1 MQASRLRP
9 DWTEVRAV
17 RPQVLR
23 IASGLDDFLRQEGQ
37 IRPFQPPSGLGTP
50 IARVPGM
57 SHAGHFPSS
66 PGHVHRRVLVVDDDP
81 RARAAVARL
90 IELEGYE
97 AGVAADGEEASG
109 LLASWRP
116 DLVVTD
122 LNMPRLDGRGL
133 LQRVKS
139 LLPGT
144 PVIVISARGSAGPS
158 MLEGLEAADF
168 FSKPVRVDALLARIR
183 VLLGD

>member
-1 MQASRLRP
+1 
-9 DWTEVRAV
+9 
-17 RPQVLR
+17 
-23 IASGLDDFLRQEGQ
+23 
-37 IRPFQPPSGLGTP
+37 
-50 IARVPGM
+50 M
-57 SHAGHFPSS
+57 SHVAHHASPSD
-66 PGHVHRRVLVVDDDP
+66 HAHRRVLVVDDDP
-81 RARAAVARL
+81 RARTAVARL

-133 LQRVKS
+133 LQRVRS
-139 LLPGT
+139 VLPGT
-144 PVIVISARGSAGPS
+144 PVIVISARGSASAS

-168 FSKPVRVDALLARIR
+168 FAKPVRVDALLARIHD
-183 VLLGD
+183 LLGD